1 MDYASAIYGC
11 AAVICAALLAF
22 TMTPIVRVLAFKIGA
37 IDVPND
43 GRRMHTKPVPRIG
56 GLAIFFAFVLTTLAF
71 CEIDPTMLTIW
82 VGGLVLVCMGV
93 IDDVFR
99 LKAWVKLIIQIAVA
113 FIAVWQGVT
122 IDYINFFGT
131 YVNFGVWSIP
141 ITVLWIVGLTNAIN
155 IIDGLDGLACGVS
168 IICSLSL
175 FCVVLISNRPSWA
188 LLTAIL
194 VGSCVGFFPFNHH
207 PAKIFMGDTGALF
220 LGYTLSILSIEGIFK
235 TKMVLSFII
244 PLSIFGLPLF
254 DTAFAIVRRIAK
266 GESPFA
272 ADGEHIH
279 HKLMKMG
286 FGQKHS
292 VRILYAVCGIL
303 GISAVMFT
311 HESTYKGAIIA
322 LSGFA
327 LFLLMYIIFKNEK
340 LRRFTGMFDDEA
352 SAEKEEKRENEE
364 QKDEEKK

>member
-1 MDYASAIYGC
+1 MYYSSLIYGIV
-11 AAVICAALLAF
+11 AVVCAALLAF

-37 IDVPND
+37 VDVPTDN
-43 GRRMHTKPVPRIG
+43 RRMHKKPIPRIG
-56 GLAIFFAFVLTTLAF
+56 GLAIFFAFSVTTLVF
-71 CEIDPTMLTIW
+71 CKVNPTMLTIW
-82 VGGLVLVCMGV
+82 LGGLVLVVMGV
-93 IDDVFR
+93 LDDIYR
-99 LKAWVKLIIQIAVA
+99 LNAWIKLLFQIAVA
-113 FIAVWQGVT
+113 FIAVYQGVT
-122 IDYINFFGT
+122 IEFVNFFGT
-131 YVNFGVWSIP
+131 YVDFGIWSVP
-141 ITVLWIVGLTNAIN
+141 ITVIWIVGLTNAIN

-175 FCVVLISNRPSWA
+175 FFVAVLSGQYEWA

-220 LGYTLSILSIEGIFK
+220 LGFTLSILAIEGVFK
-235 TKMVLSFII
+235 THMVLSFII

-254 DTAFAIVRRIAK
+254 DTLFAIIRRIMRH
-266 GESPFA
+266 ESPFA

-286 FGQKHS
+286 FGQKYS

-311 HESTYKGAIIA
+311 HEHLYKTAVIG
-322 LSGFA
+322 LVGFA
-327 LFLLMYIIFKNEK
+327 IFILMYLIFKNEDT
-340 LRRFTGMFDDEA
+340 RRYTGMFSEDNAAD
-352 SAEKEEKRENEE
+352 KEED
-364 QKDEEKK
+364 KDNGEKK

>member
-1 MDYASAIYGC
+1 MDYSSLIYGC
-11 AAVICAALLAF
+11 AAVLCAALLAF
-22 TMTPIVRVLAFKIGA
+22 TMTPIVRVLAFRIGA
-37 IDVPND
+37 IDVPAD
-43 GRRMHTKPVPRIG
+43 ERRMHKKPIPRIG
-56 GLAIFFAFVLTTLAF
+56 GLAIFFAFVITTIAF
-71 CEIDPTMLTIW
+71 CEVNPTMLTLW
-82 VGGLVLVCMGV
+82 FGGLVLVCMGV
-93 IDDVFR
+93 LDDVFR
-99 LKAWVKLIIQIAVA
+99 LNAWIKLVFQIAVA
-113 FIAVWQGVT
+113 FIAVYQGVT

-131 YVNFGVWSIP
+131 YVNFGIWSIP
-141 ITVLWIVGLTNAIN
+141 ITVIWIVGLTNAIN

-175 FCVVLISNRPSWA
+175 FCVALISSQPIWA

-194 VGSCVGFFPFNHH
+194 VGSCAGFLPFNRH

-220 LGYTLSILSIEGIFK
+220 LGFTLSILSIEGIFK
-235 TKMVLSFII
+235 THMLLSFLI

-254 DTAFAIVRRIAK
+254 DTAFAIIRRILR

-286 FGQKHS
+286 FGQKYS

-311 HESTYKGAIIA
+311 HEKFYKTALIAIV
-322 LSGFA
+322 GFA
-327 LFLLMYIIFKNEK
+327 LFILMSILFKNEET
-340 LRRFTGMFDDEA
+340 RRLTGMYDDSASTENAKDDKDDE
-352 SAEKEEKRENEE
+352 
-364 QKDEEKK
+364 